1 MEAYKIIHD
10 MGSGVYL
17 ALGIVAGLLGI
28 VFVIHWFLLPFGI
41 FGIRDRLDRVLIQL
55 ADLQRQLEKMEGVA
69 GRSGV
74 ESKHTL
80 GNAAN
85 PGGSRRE
92 AKCPHCDQ
100 LFEIKDVPLGTPQQC
115 SHCHKPIYNFET

>member
-115 SHCHKPIYNFET
+115 PVLSRRES